1 MRKNILKVIVLVC
14 LSTILVNSSF
24 SQQFVTVQGK
34 DFIGPDGQQIILKGT
49 NLGNW
54 LVPEGYMFK
63 FKNTNSPRLIDQ
75 ALRELI
81 GPEITDQF
89 WRQYLDNYIR
99 REDIRF
105 LKNLG
110 INHVRVPF
118 NYRLF
123 TGMNYMGQRSEGF
136 KYLDRVVNWCK
147 AEGLWVLLDMHCA
160 PGGQTGD
167 NIDDSFGYPFL
178 YENESYKQEVT
189 DIWQSIANHYKDDP
203 TVIGYDLLNE
213 PISSDFPNKDQLN
226 KELEPLYKR
235 IVGAIRLVDENHLVF
250 LGGAQ
255 WDNNFKVFGKPF
267 DDKAVYT
274 FHKYWFEVKQ
284 QAIQEYIDFSN
295 QWNVPIYMGESGENT
310 DEWVASFRKLLDVN
324 GLSWCFWPYKK
335 MENSRG
341 IMNFEKPVDYDLI
354 IEFVNGDRSSFK
366 KIRESRPDQS
376 KAKTALDGF
385 LENCLFENCFTN
397 EGYVK
402 ALGLTLP

>member
-1 MRKNILKVIVLVC
+1 
-14 LSTILVNSSF
+14 
-24 SQQFVTVQGK
+24 
-34 DFIGPDGQQIILKGT
+34 
-49 NLGNW
+49 
-54 LVPEGYMFK
+54 MFK

-310 DEWVASFRKLLDVN
+310 DEWVASFRKLLDVI